1 MEVLGIMDS
10 INNVYVTIDE
20 EVLTKIFLKMLNTE
34 GYINNKTYL
43 AIEKEILKG
52 DDGNV
57 D

>member
-1 MEVLGIMDS
+1 MDS